1 MPALL
6 LALLLLARTA
16 LADDVPRG
24 RLPDGVTPTH
34 YALDLTIV
42 PGQER
47 FSGAVVIELTVAK
60 PTNILWMHGQ
70 GLAVERATITNVDGT
85 AAATWEEIANSGGV
99 AKVTLARAL
108 PIGPAK
114 LTIQYSAPFNRQL
127 QGLYRADEGG
137 ESYIFSQM
145 EPIDARRAFPS
156 FDEPRFKTPFDI
168 ALTVREGHAAVSN
181 APTLREEKRP
191 GGMKRVQFAT
201 TKPLPTYLVAV
212 AVGPLD
218 VVTWEPIA
226 RTALRNREIPLRGIT
241 AKGKGQQMRYAL
253 ANTAPLLL
261 ALEDYFGIPYP
272 YEKLDLIAAIDF
284 SAGAMENAGAIVY
297 RESIVLF
304 EQPPSLA
311 QRRSYTITH
320 AHEMA
325 HQWFGD
331 LVTPA
336 WWNDIWLN
344 ESFATWMETRIAA
357 TVEPK
362 GEYGRLTV
370 SEALGAMNDDSWRS
384 ARRIAEPVNASD
396 DVANAFDSITYQ
408 KGGGVLGMF
417 EQYYGADVFQKGVR
431 LYLQRH
437 AWGSATAEDFV
448 RALADASGKADGI
461 AAFKSFLNQPGVPI
475 LRTAL
480 ACRKEATVDVRQSRY
495 LRQPRLTDTNQRW
508 WSALDRPREDQTWQV
523 PLCIAKGDGQTRS
536 QTCKLMTDR
545 AASVRLGPQCPT
557 WFLPNAN
564 GAGYWR
570 FTLDDAGWKGLI
582 AARDQ
587 LTETEVLAA
596 VGSLDA
602 AFTSGDMETA
612 DFLTRVRALLAT
624 PRGGDA
630 MPVAWDV
637 AAEAVGRLQWIRN
650 VLADEGTRPAVEAL
664 LREIY
669 GPWAHHLGIDAT
681 SDLDRRFPVQASLL
695 RPTAI
700 SAAAVS
706 GRDPALRA
714 ALAARA
720 MTYLGMNGD
729 GRIHPDAIDP
739 DLVASALTVAV
750 QDNGA
755 AVARK
760 IIELL
765 RGERNGTTRWR
776 LLTAL
781 TRATDPAVAA
791 EVRALAFDPMLR
803 INEVPAVVFGG
814 LAQRE
819 TRAAAWE
826 GYKVN
831 FDAIAARLPVWN
843 RADMAGVG
851 AQFCTAK
858 ERDDFR
864 RFFQSRLKDI
874 PGARRTY
881 ASALEQSEA
890 CITLVAAQRGKL
902 ARAVALSAQ
911 P

>member
-357 TVEPK
+357 TV
-362 GEYGRLTV
+362 
-370 SEALGAMNDDSWRS
+370 
-384 ARRIAEPVNASD
+384 
-396 DVANAFDSITYQ
+396 
-408 KGGGVLGMF
+408 
-417 EQYYGADVFQKGVR
+417 
-431 LYLQRH
+431 
-437 AWGSATAEDFV
+437 
-448 RALADASGKADGI
+448 
-461 AAFKSFLNQPGVPI
+461 
-475 LRTAL
+475 
-480 ACRKEATVDVRQSRY
+480 DVRQSRY

-819 TRAAAWE
+819 TRAAAWDW
-826 GYKVN
+826 YKEN